1 LVLRDEKEKRM
12 ERVRKHAQ
20 VWKRLTGRMALIGS
34 LAVIL
39 FAPAVFAI
47 SADAAGQEPR
57 KVKVERKP
65 KYLSNGAG
73 QKPFDVT
80 RHTVPLAE
88 IERSVPK
95 NSIPALVHPK
105 FFAAGEVGTLLDVKD
120 RVLGV
125 FLKGEAK
132 AYPIRILNWHEL
144 VNDEVGGQP
153 VLVSW

>member
-1 LVLRDEKEKRM
+1 LVLRDEEQKQM
-12 ERVRKHAQ
+12 EPFRENAQ
-20 VWKRLTGRMALIGS
+20 MWKCLARRMALVGT

-39 FAPAVFAI
+39 FAPAFVTD
-47 SADAAGQEPR
+47 SADAAGQGTGE
-57 KVKVERKP
+57 VKVERKP
-65 KYLSNGAG
+65 KYISNGAG

-80 RHTVPLAE
+80 RHTVPLSE

-95 NSIPALVHPK
+95 NSIPALVHPR
-105 FFAAGEVGTLLDVKD
+105 FVAAGEIGKLVDEKD

-125 FLKGEAK
+125 YLNGEAK